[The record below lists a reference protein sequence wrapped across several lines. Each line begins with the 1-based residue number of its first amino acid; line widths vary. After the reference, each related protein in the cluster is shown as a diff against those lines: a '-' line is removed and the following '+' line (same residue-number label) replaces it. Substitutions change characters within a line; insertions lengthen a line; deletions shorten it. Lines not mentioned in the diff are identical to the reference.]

1 MRLLTGPRMPADLL
15 MREPSA
21 LLGRTDRN
29 GFAPT
34 TENQALSN
42 WSDLRG
48 HGARDYFYNWDI
60 NETQTTTE
68 GDGESQSP
76 LNWWWWGGGEKKKRK
91 SRIKPVVAPVSHDAI
106 LGMYW
111 KPWQLKKKK
120 KKSFPDRRCNSLSS
134 KFRCFGGAP
143 IFKTNLWK
151 RPFDRS

>member
-1 MRLLTGPRMPADLL
+1 MRLLTGPRTPADLL

-76 LNWWWWGGGEKKKRK
+76 LNWWWGGREKKRK

-111 KPWQLKKKK
+111 KPRQLKKK
-120 KKSFPDRRCNSLSS
+120 KKSFPERSRNSLSS

-143 IFKTNLWK
+143 IFKTSLWK
-151 RPFDRS
+151 RRFDRS